1 MKPSKK
7 AYTTPPKKK
16 TVVRGSIEH
25 KLMQLHNRIDE
36 AQTSEPKH
44 IDREWVWIQV
54 EEVQNGVILGKINI
68 VKAMAEAKDDYSV
81 DFITSVEI
89 YVRKNYRITKKQM
102 AGLNKVYKRLTEDL
116 FDDVKDKTKKQ
127 IKDNKNG

>member
-44 IDREWVWIQV
+44 IDREWVWTLIEDIQKNLFTKLCK
-54 EEVQNGVILGKINI
+54 EDGLKCNGLW
-68 VKAMAEAKDDYSV
+68 
-81 DFITSVEI
+81 
-89 YVRKNYRITKKQM
+89 RKY
-102 AGLNKVYKRLTEDL
+102 A
-116 FDDVKDKTKKQ
+116 
-127 IKDNKNG
+127 